1 VWFEMKKQK
10 TILIVPPNGVP
21 VKAFRIKLWVIVLT
35 VVFVVLGFSGYFI
48 PFNNFTLN
56 KVEQNQKQNL
66 TEQNKALLQNI
77 VSTLRLLNSL
87 KEQVTKLEEKR
98 QSVLR
103 FGIIGSEASE
113 KKKKVIRFEEL
124 STKDLLTYITNQE
137 KNLEIFT
144 SKVNEKDNLF
154 DRIPVIKPVL
164 EPSSISR
171 QFGQTQDPFTSKTKY
186 HYGNDYV
193 GEKGAPIIATAAGV
207 VERTENHPI
216 WGKRIFI
223 DHGKGYE
230 TVYAHVGDV
239 RVTSGQRVKKGDI
252 VGYIGL
258 SGLTSGPHVHYEVV
272 VNGTTVNPSD
282 YFFPV
287 DVF

>member
-21 VKAFRIKLWVIVLT
+21 VKAFRVKLWVIVL
-35 VVFVVLGFSGYFI
+35 VIVFVVLGFAGYFI

-77 VSTLRLLNSL
+77 VSTLRLLNNL

-113 KKKKVIRFEEL
+113 KKKKIIRFEEL
-124 STKDLLTYITNQE
+124 STRELLTYITNQE
-137 KNLEIFT
+137 KNIENFT
-144 SKVNEKDNLF
+144 SKVSENDNLF
-154 DRIPVIKPVL
+154 DRIPVVKPVP
-164 EPSSISR
+164 ESSSISR
-171 QFGQTQDPFTSKTKY
+171 QFGQTQDPFTGKTKY
-186 HYGNDYV
+186 HYGNDYI
-193 GEKGAPIIATAAGV
+193 GEKGAPIIATASGV

-223 DHGKGYE
+223 DHGNGYE
-230 TVYAHVGDV
+230 TIYAHVGDV
-239 RVTSGQRVKKGDI
+239 KATGGQHVKKGDI
-252 VGYIGL
+252 VGFIGL
-258 SGLTSGPHVHYEVV
+258 TGLTSGPHVHYEVV
-272 VNGTTVNPSD
+272 INGSTVNPSE
-282 YFFPV
+282 YLFPLGL
-287 DVF
+287 F